1 MDQFQFNVFGRDVK
15 PSDATK
21 AAKELEAGPSGLGA
35 RPRTQLLD
43 LNIDDPLQVSFWIFL
58 SFAVFMMLRH

>member
-43 LNIDDPLQVSFWIFL
+43 LNIDDPLQVSF
-58 SFAVFMMLRH
+58 